1 MSYIFFGLVGA
12 LDPCM
17 VRKSSS
23 ICSCE
28 SDVEKFGG
36 FSFFSVLLVIGF
48 SGDSCF
54 FSDIFV
60 SGVSSAEEFLDP
72 SFPFIP
78 SFGCCHFCFF
88 FYCSLNFFFFFNCF
102 FRFLLLFSYVS
113 SLLLI
118 LFLCVSDL

>member
-1 MSYIFFGLVGA
+1 MTRSTDKTEKPQKFSATLSQEEINEDFRAMTGCRPPTRPKKGPKNVQRIVDRLIPGSRLNRVTRELYNVKGA

-60 SGVSSAEEFLDP
+60 S
-72 SFPFIP
+72 
-78 SFGCCHFCFF
+78 
-88 FYCSLNFFFFFNCF
+88 
-102 FRFLLLFSYVS
+102 
-113 SLLLI
+113 
-118 LFLCVSDL
+118 DL